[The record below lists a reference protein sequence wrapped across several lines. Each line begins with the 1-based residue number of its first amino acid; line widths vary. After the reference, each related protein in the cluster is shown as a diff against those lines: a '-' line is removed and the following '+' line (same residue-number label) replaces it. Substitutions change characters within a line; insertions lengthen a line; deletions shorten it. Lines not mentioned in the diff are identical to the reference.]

1 MATTPATV
9 PRARAHAPWS
19 ATAWRDTA
27 FVASGVPLQVAGW
40 LIAVSLWTVWTPEKA
55 VKILL
60 LAGASVV
67 LVLLALRP
75 LTSWQRER
83 CWAMLGLHIP
93 RMPGFDD
100 GNLRDTLRDL
110 RSPELWRVLQYHMVA
125 GPFLALGGLGVIA
138 AWASGALL
146 TVSGVYGWALPSS
159 SPMSPITHPA
169 RIAVLSGAGVLLLA
183 AAPWAAAGV
192 RLLDARAASALLG
205 PDRARE
211 LERRVEDLAEKRAS
225 VVDAADLE
233 RRRIERDLHDG
244 AQQRLVSL
252 ALGLGLARETLSG
265 VPDEAMQVI
274 VEAHEEAKEALTE
287 LRTLVRGLHPAVLE
301 DRGLDAALSGVAA
314 RVPLPVRLRVEAE
327 PRASSTVEAVAYF
340 VVSEALTNVVKHAR
354 ATQVDVAVIRRG
366 DVLHVTVTDDGAGGA
381 DPSGGAGASGGRGA
395 AGGTGLA
402 GLARRVRSVDG
413 TFRIT
418 SPAGGPTTVTVEL
431 PCAL

>member
-1 MATTPATV
+1 MASIAV
-9 PRARAHAPWS
+9 AHPPWS
-19 ATAWRDTA
+19 AAAWRDTV
-27 FVASGVPLQVAGW
+27 FVASGVPLQAAGW
-40 LIAVSLWTVWTPEKA
+40 LILGASWTVWTP
-55 VKILL
+55 VDVTPVLV
-60 LAGASVV
+60 LAGASIV
-67 LVLLALRP
+67 LLLLALRP

-83 CWAMLGLHIP
+83 CWAMLGLDIL
-93 RMPGFDD
+93 RMPDLDD
-100 GNLRDTLRDL
+100 GRPWDPLRNL
-110 RSPELWRVLQYHMVA
+110 RSPDLWRVLQYHLVV
-125 GPFLALGGLGVIA
+125 GPLLAIGGLIVIMMWA
-138 AWASGALL
+138 AGAVLAASGLY
-146 TVSGVYGWALPSS
+146 VWALPAGA
-159 SPMSPITHPA
+159 PIGGPA
-169 RIAVLSGAGVLLLA
+169 HVAALTVVGVLLLV

-192 RLLDARAASALLG
+192 RALDACAAAALLG
-205 PDRARE
+205 PDRAKE

-225 VVDAADLE
+225 VVDAADIE

-252 ALGLGLARETLSG
+252 ALNLGLARETLTG

-274 VEAHEEAKEALTE
+274 VEAHEEAKEALAE

-314 RVPLPVRLRVEAE
+314 RVPLPVRLTVEVE

-340 VVSEALTNVVKHAR
+340 VVSEALTNVVRHAK
-354 ATQVDVAVIRRG
+354 ADEVDIAVVRRG
-366 DVLHVTVTDDGAGGA
+366 DALRVTVRDDGVGGA
-381 DPSGGAGASGGRGA
+381 DPSGG
-395 AGGTGLA
+395 TGLT